1 VTGAPVL
8 TLAGVLAF
16 PGTTGAQQSV
26 SGVATLT
33 AGTVVIAH
41 ASCPEDPHR
50 TVRVTLDNAPGK
62 PSVIV
67 CGDGTA
73 LERYDAEDGDLTPAG
88 EGYLFIQKSGDY
100 TVTITAD
107 TETPTS
113 VSVQVFADVSPTV
126 VENGAFP
133 ADGVSG
139 TLSGVGDT
147 TVVWLST
154 GSDES
159 ATWSLQG
166 ASNVCTRVNY
176 RAIGTDGAAR
186 LGAVCGRTPTFGLTS
201 NSPEQAVIIFNR
213 TEGPAD
219 FSLTRTG

>member
-1 VTGAPVL
+1 
-8 TLAGVLAF
+8 
-16 PGTTGAQQSV
+16 
-26 SGVATLT
+26 
-33 AGTVVIAH
+33 
-41 ASCPEDPHR
+41 
-50 TVRVTLDNAPGK
+50 
-62 PSVIV
+62 
-67 CGDGTA
+67 
-73 LERYDAEDGDLTPAG
+73 
-88 EGYLFIQKSGDY
+88 
-100 TVTITAD
+100 
-107 TETPTS
+107 
-113 VSVQVFADVSPTV
+113 
-126 VENGAFP
+126 
-133 ADGVSG
+133 
-139 TLSGVGDT
+139 VGDT